1 MRNRWPVTRKRRSF
15 CKHAV
20 VPASLDPSEALTRA
34 TRIDS
39 ELRSAG
45 WTTAGV
51 DFEVEYQVGSKQDE
65 DVGFLDYLLPDK
77 DGRPLALVEAKR
89 SSRDALAGKEQARL
103 YADAIESRG
112 GRRPLVFLANG
123 LETWLWDHVSDPRRV
138 SSFLNR
144 DDLRRRQYQLEN
156 RVPLSSVEINAS
168 IVERD
173 YQHAAI
179 RAAHAAFEQGR
190 RRVLWVMATGTGK
203 TRAVTALIDTLMRAS
218 WAQRVLILTDRVA
231 LADQAA
237 EALAEHLPNEPV
249 GRITGSTYDTS
260 RRLQVSTLQTM
271 QDFHTSF
278 GAGAFDLVITDECHR
293 SIYNRWESVLA
304 RFDARLVGLTA
315 TPSDFLG
322 RDTFTFFDCQDRRP
336 TYGYELDEAVADGWL
351 VPYEAYHARTTIQ
364 LDGIDGSSLSPQ
376 RRAELIEQGI
386 DPDDIDFAGSELER
400 KVTNEETT
408 RLLVEEFF
416 EQAIT
421 DPEGHLPGKSIIF
434 AMSHGHARRI
444 QEAFS
449 RSYPQFPGLAE
460 VIDSHVERP
469 QEILRRFKREDLPRV
484 AVTVDMLD
492 TGVDVPT
499 VVNLGLLKPVLSK
512 IKFWQMLGRGTRRVD
527 DEATGRS
534 WCPSGSKDRYRALD
548 FWGNFERFQLD
559 PDGVAPAVTTPVAVR
574 ALRSLVA
581 LARAATRAGREDL
594 VEAAHREIHAMVEAL
609 PTDSS
614 GVRQEQAVVD
624 HVITDRFWQRLDETG
639 YRLLTTQV
647 APLMR
652 YLGGVDLTGLA
663 FDSRCQE
670 LAAALLD
677 GDTDGADRAA
687 VQIADDVSR
696 LPVGHPAVSSHSL
709 MVENRRDER
718 TVAAL
723 SPDEVLAM
731 AAALGPLMSLRL
743 SDRQPIL
750 RLNLE
755 DAFAEQRWLTVGPD
769 AREYDVAAY
778 RTLVEE
784 ALHLLLTTNATLI
797 GLASGDP
804 VGPEALAQLVQN
816 LNQPPLH
823 ITEASLRSAYAAPY
837 AGLVAL
843 LRHAV
848 GAEALPDR
856 RQVVSSAFEAF
867 LSEKGYL
874 DPDRRLLVRL
884 VASRT
889 AAQVEGFRREHL
901 YEEPFLSGL
910 GMSADLMLPP
920 DDLDELLAL
929 AAAFGAT

>member
-1 MRNRWPVTRKRRSF
+1 M
-15 CKHAV
+15 
-20 VPASLDPSEALTRA
+20 PASVDPSEALTRA
-34 TRIDS
+34 TRIDT
-39 ELRSAG
+39 ELRRAG
-45 WTTAGV
+45 WATAGV
-51 DFEVEYQVGSKQDE
+51 DFHVEYQVGSAESKDL
-65 DVGFLDYLLPDK
+65 GFLDYLLPDE
-77 DGRPLALVEAKR
+77 DGRPLGLVEAKR

-103 YADAIESRG
+103 YADAVEARD

-138 SSFLNR
+138 SSFLSR
-144 DDLRRRQYQLEN
+144 EDLRRRRYQLEN
-156 RVPLSSVEINAS
+156 RIPLASVEINSS

-179 RAAHAAFEQGR
+179 RAAQDAFEQGR

-203 TRAVTALIDTLMRAS
+203 TRAATALIDTLMRAS

-231 LADQAA
+231 LADQAI
-237 EALAEHLPNEPV
+237 EALIEHLPNEPV

-315 TPSDFLG
+315 TPADFLG
-322 RDTFTFFDCQDRRP
+322 RDTFTFFDCQQRRP
-336 TYGYELDEAVADGWL
+336 TFGYELDEAVADGWL

-364 LDGIDGSSLSPQ
+364 IGGIDGATLSPE

-444 QEAFS
+444 HETFT

-469 QEILRRFKREDLPRV
+469 QEILRRFKREDQPRV

-492 TGVDVPT
+492 TGVDIPT

-527 DEATGRS
+527 DVATGRP
-534 WCPSGSKDRYRALD
+534 WCPAGSKDRYRVMD

-559 PDGVAPAVTTPVAVR
+559 PDGVAPAVTTPVAVY
-574 ALRSLVA
+574 ALRTLVT
-581 LARAATRAGREDL
+581 LARSAERAGRGDL
-594 VEAAHREIHAMVEAL
+594 VTGAHTELRTMIAAL

-624 HVITDRFWQRLDETG
+624 HVSVDRFWQRLDDAK

-652 YLGGVDLTGLA
+652 YLGGLDLARLA
-663 FDSRCQE
+663 FDSRCRA
-670 LAAALLD
+670 LTSALLD
-677 GDTDGADRAA
+677 NDGDAVDHAA
-687 VQIADDVSR
+687 VQIADDIAR
-696 LPVGHPAVSSHSL
+696 LPVGHPEVSTRAALVAS
-709 MVENRRDER
+709 RRDER
-718 TVAAL
+718 LVAAL
-723 SPDEVLAM
+723 SPDEVLAL
-731 AAALGPLMSLRL
+731 AATLGPLMSLRL

-750 RLNLE
+750 RLDLE

-769 AREYDVAAY
+769 AQEYDVATY

-784 ALHLLLTTNATLI
+784 VLHLMMTTNATLA
-797 GLASGDP
+797 GLVAGDP
-804 VGPEALAQLVQN
+804 VGPDALVGLAMELDQA
-816 LNQPPLH
+816 PLH

-843 LRHAV
+843 LRHAL
-848 GAEALPDR
+848 GAESLPDR

-867 LSEKGYL
+867 LAEKGYL
-874 DPDRRLLVRL
+874 DPDRQLLVRL

-889 AAQVEGFRREHL
+889 AAQVEGFRREDL

-910 GMSADLMLPP
+910 GMSADLVLPP
-920 DDLDELLAL
+920 TDLDELLAL
-929 AAAFGAT
+929 AAAFGAS